1 MKAFHD
7 LIVCLWILAL
17 ALQDLSTRKAFT
29 QGRQCEDVL
38 PDCAY
43 HFNMKDCDKY
53 SSVTR
58 KYCLKTCSYCPT
70 PPSTTLSPC
79 KDILADCAVY
89 IKSPSQCHGAQEFF
103 TKYCPSTC
111 GYCACDD
118 ILEDCSSYVSDP
130 NQCQSS
136 PFFTKYCKRT
146 CNICE
151 TSTVSTPVTS
161 AMIQPSPS
169 TPTPLKHPPPSTEAL
184 SSQSSLTDSSLT
196 KFSSTES
203 PLTKSSSTDP
213 SLAESSSTQESQ
225 SQMSQSTESPL
236 SPSSPSPS
244 LTNTPSTTETT
255 IQPGPLGCADI
266 LPDCASMVANDK
278 DSCKTRE
285 MEENCPKSC
294 SLCGVDPQ
302 CEDKLPE
309 DCASVIAR
317 DKEYC
322 KTNPEYM
329 KENCARTCQYCGC
342 HDLLLLCASLVA
354 NNKDYCTTN
363 PVFMT
368 TNCPKSCDLC
378 YNDGDGDVKP
388 PATSNDCVD
397 KRKRCQTFASIK
409 NYCTYQSA
417 FMRRHCPKSCQ
428 FCEKEYNFEIKTEW
442 NGKQI
447 NHAPIKFQISAQ
459 DSRVVLISV
468 SGPFFDDPGPPPCA
482 VGSACDGLWDYEV
495 AEVFFLGKK
504 EKYLEIELSPH
515 GQHLLLMLNGVR
527 KPFKDKLPIEYTAT
541 IDRANGSWTGTAKIP
556 IDYFPPGVHK
566 INAYAIHGS
575 GINRRYESLYPAPA
589 DAKSPD
595 FHHLEL
601 FKPFDFEAMFTLSWS
616 KPVSLYWK
624 NIGRLLRARSRA

>member
-1 MKAFHD
+1 
-7 LIVCLWILAL
+7 
-17 ALQDLSTRKAFT
+17 
-29 QGRQCEDVL
+29 
-38 PDCAY
+38 
-43 HFNMKDCDKY
+43 
-53 SSVTR
+53 
-58 KYCLKTCSYCPT
+58 
-70 PPSTTLSPC
+70 
-79 KDILADCAVY
+79 
-89 IKSPSQCHGAQEFF
+89 
-103 TKYCPSTC
+103 
-111 GYCACDD
+111 
-118 ILEDCSSYVSDP
+118 
-130 NQCQSS
+130 
-136 PFFTKYCKRT
+136 
-146 CNICE
+146 
-151 TSTVSTPVTS
+151 
-161 AMIQPSPS
+161 MIQPSPS
-169 TPTPLKHPPPSTEAL
+169 TPTPLKPPPPSTEAL

-203 PLTKSSSTDP
+203 PLAKSSSTDP

-266 LPDCASMVANDK
+266 LPDCASMVTNDK

-363 PVFMT
+363 PVFMK

-515 GQHLLLMLNGVR
+515 GQHLLLMLNGIR

-541 IDRANGSWTGTAKIP
+541 IDRASGSWTGTAKIP

-575 GINRRYESLYPAPA
+575 GITRRHESLYPAPA
-589 DAKSPD
+589 NAKNPD
-595 FHHLEL
+595 FHRLEL